1 MPRNPYLQEGKLKGP
16 PTKEEISKYCEK
28 YYALWSSRTAWIIRN
43 QQTIKKI
50 NRDTECYVRHYD
62 IDFEAVLKIS
72 ENASKNGEEESSR
85 SSNSLLSEDPWL
97 PLESVKKGESLS
109 IELAGQYKDSGC
121 IVTRRENTRIAL
133 YILIGYLK
141 SRHFNIDILR
151 QDELNQLYEMIL
163 FGKSD
168 RTDFE
173 PTKVEKNELYKSLKR
188 INALEFLK
196 RNDAPETY
204 NSNIYSYQ
212 RGISQY
218 TSITD
223 WLNEPGFRKYVNHFI
238 EYYPL
243 TVSLPPNDSLFR
255 INLDVRVSD
264 VQNLHFME
272 RLVRVIQ
279 TGLFVPRVHIPISKN
294 SFNNLDSYSKFLAPG
309 ESRIV
314 AAYLTRNNEIV
325 SKEGGRLIRTK
336 QSSRQVSFHF
346 PSTSEISTADQA
358 DKQEFLRSNYEA
370 IVYINSRRGYFAFPA
385 FFISLFCFLF
395 SLSIL
400 FFISNLLHSQSNQ
413 LDTKDLANVGGLIV
427 ALIAVIPSV
436 SIVLLLLRDEH
447 EMNSISLGIPRL
459 ILVINLI
466 SLIFF
471 SLSIIGGAYLCT
483 SKKAKE
489 CLTEMDF
496 SLFSISLDMFF
507 APISLLN
514 YQAFCLTYFFGTIIS
529 SSIYANI
536 RTVKSRRIILVTSIV
551 TFGLF
556 LLTITTFIHPY
567 NYKTAS
573 LTFLF
578 LTLFLLIFVCVYSWR
593 GSRSHLL
600 GSP

>member
-1 MPRNPYLQEGKLKGP
+1 MRWSSELQGGNLKGP
-16 PTKEEISKYCEK
+16 PTKKETVRYCEK
-28 YYALWSSRTAWIIRN
+28 YYELWSDRKRWVLRD
-43 QQTIKKI
+43 QLTIVKV
-50 NRDTECYVRHYD
+50 NRDTERFIYHFD
-62 IDFEAVLKIS
+62 IDFKAVLEIG
-72 ENASKNGEEESSR
+72 ENDSKDGKVKPSVDKESSP
-85 SSNSLLSEDPWL
+85 LEDPWL
-97 PLESVKKGESLS
+97 PLESIKKGESLS
-109 IELAGQYKDSGC
+109 TELVGQYKDTGC

-141 SRHFNIDILR
+141 SNHFNIELLE
-151 QDELNQLYEMIL
+151 QNELNQLYEMLL
-163 FGKSD
+163 FSGPDGPNRQS
-168 RTDFE
+168 
-173 PTKVEKNELYKSLKR
+173 PQVETNDLYKALMRINSIEVLKR
-188 INALEFLK
+188 DTLEADFDA
-196 RNDAPETY
+196 NDLQHEDE
-204 NSNIYSYQ
+204 
-212 RGISQY
+212 ISKY
-218 TSITD
+218 TSIKKC
-223 WLNEPGFRKYVNHFI
+223 LHEPGFRKLVNHFVTH
-238 EYYPL
+238 YPL
-243 TVSLPPNDSLFR
+243 TVSLPPNVNLFR
-255 INLDVRVSD
+255 TNLDVKVSD
-264 VQNLHFME
+264 VQKLNFIA
-272 RLVRVIQ
+272 RLGRVIK
-279 TGLFVPRVHIPISKN
+279 TGLFVPNVRIPISSL
-294 SFNNLDSYSKFLAPG
+294 SFNNMDSSFKFVAPD
-309 ESRIV
+309 ESRII
-314 AAYLTRNNEIV
+314 AAHLLLKNRIIPTSDRH
-325 SKEGGRLIRTK
+325 LIRTK
-336 QSSRQVSFHF
+336 KSSNQVSFHF
-346 PSTSEISTADQA
+346 PSPNEINYEADG
-358 DKQEFLRSNYEA
+358 ENFLKSNYEA
-370 IVYINSRRGYFAFPA
+370 IVYVNSRRGYFAFPA

-395 SLSIL
+395 SSSIL

-573 LTFLF
+573 LTFLL

-600 GSP
+600 DSP